1 MSEETLY
8 CVNHPKTP
16 TGLRCNKCG
25 NPICSKCAVRTPVGY
40 SCKEC
45 IRNQQAVFY
54 TSTGFDY
61 VIAAVVGLLG
71 GVIGAVIAQGV
82 GLFFAFFLSP
92 LAGGLTA
99 EAVRFAVRRRR
110 GRYTWLVVGAAIA
123 VATLAVALF
132 PLLLYLSMLPVMQS
146 YEYPGAS
153 PFAMSGFFFRLEL
166 LLYAVLAIGAA
177 AARLR

>member
-1 MSEETLY
+1 
-8 CVNHPKTP
+8 
-16 TGLRCNKCG
+16 
-25 NPICSKCAVRTPVGY
+25 
-40 SCKEC
+40 
-45 IRNQQAVFY
+45 
-54 TSTGFDY
+54 
-61 VIAAVVGLLG
+61 
-71 GVIGAVIAQGV
+71 V

-99 EAVRFAVRRRR
+99 EAVRFALRRRR

-123 VATLAVALF
+123 VATLVVALF

-146 YEYPGAS
+146 HEYPGAS
-153 PFAMSGFFFRLEL
+153 PFAMLGFFRLEL

>member
-16 TGLRCNKCG
+16 TSLRCNKCG
-25 NPICSKCAVRTPVGY
+25 KAICSKCAVRTPVGY
-40 SCKEC
+40 RCKDC
-45 IRNQQAVFY
+45 IREQQAVFY
-54 TSTGFDY
+54 TATGLDY
-61 VIAAVVGLLG
+61 VIAAVVGLVGGALG
-71 GVIGAVIAQGV
+71 AIVAGMV

-92 LAGGLTA
+92 LAGVLTA

-123 VATLAVALF
+123 VATLGAAVLTVL
-132 PLLLYLSMLPVMQS
+132 PYLIMLTVYKDAGIAPVGL
-146 YEYPGAS
+146 P
-153 PFAMSGFFFRLEL
+153 PVFFRLDL